1 MAFLFFAASPG
12 AAESATAVVAAA
24 ATVPAAGAADAA
36 EAAFQYLQGARIR
49 TQDSATADRTIQT
62 ELFSDQHQ

>member
-36 EAAFQYLQGARIR
+36 EAAYQYLQSAGIR
-49 TQDSATADRTIQT
+49 TQDSATADRCVLHSPLKQC
-62 ELFSDQHQ
+62 